1 MRRDNRG
8 GGGDKTVEGD
18 VTTGKWNGIRWAA
31 PALLAF
37 TLAAC
42 GGGGGVRTA
51 PASVTPPT
59 KPTTPTTPQPPIDAQ
74 LSITNTYAAH
84 AAGYTGAGVTIGFV
98 DSGIMRSNPTVA
110 GRVVQ
115 EYIDVD
121 PSTNNT
127 SIDDVVGHGT
137 WVSEIAAGAP
147 FANFPGGIAPGA
159 DLVSA
164 RIIDDN
170 APDDNGSTPPSTVTA
185 ADAQFFQSVNQQLIS
200 SGVMVMN
207 NSWGGITWDTSDAS
221 VNQAFDAAYSPF
233 VNQQGGLVVFAAGND
248 SEANPSTIAALPSV
262 APDLEKGWLAVVA
275 VNSNDPT
282 QLESY
287 SNKCGIAMNYCLAA
301 PGDVIVLD
309 KDTTASTT
317 DPTYYIVQGTSLA
330 APQVSGAAALVW
342 QAFPYFTNDLVR
354 QTLLGTADSLGGSQ
368 PNSTFGYGE
377 LDVGRA
383 VQGPA
388 QFNWGDVNV
397 SFDTLTSTWSNDIT
411 GVGGLIKSGTGTLIL
426 TGNDS
431 YSGGTQVLGGS
442 LQATQP
448 LPGDASVGSAGTLD
462 NATVGGSLANA
473 GTVVV
478 RTGTVDVG
486 SNYTQA
492 GTGILSVDLGAYLN
506 VAGNAQIAG
515 TLNVLGAISGY
526 VTSAHQDVLDA
537 NGGVS
542 GTFAQ
547 LTTAPGVF
555 LSSTI
560 QYTGNSVWLDTTSL
574 SITQAAQAM
583 AITDPASSAA
593 AARVQSGFDTI
604 NARITTGDSVATGVL
619 QGAGAIQH
627 ATTPASAR
635 ATLQSL
641 SGQLHAA
648 SAAMLF
654 DGMDAA
660 DGALSRHFDDLLDG
674 QARLGAWYGGLGWQG
689 DLQRAGYAGAT
700 FQSDGSIIGA
710 DFRVGTHALLGY
722 ALGQSRGY
730 GQLDGAWDHNQTW
743 SDHVMVYGG
752 LSNGAWYA
760 NARVGGGW
768 YRADMQRLLLLG
780 GLSAPLGSAMSGRYV
795 AGTLEGGYQW
805 RVGAMQFT
813 PFVDA
818 RYQQLRQ
825 GAFAEAGGYGFGLKA
840 DSRAV
845 GRLQTGLGLR
855 AERGLRL
862 ANGMWMRFDGSAAWW
877 HALHQYGD
885 AFDASFTG
893 FDDWMPVDGV
903 GLSRDESVLRAGV
916 SLWPTRAFGLRLG
929 FTREQGS
936 WQQSSSAMLQGT
948 VAF

>member
-1 MRRDNRG
+1 MTTRRFGR
-8 GGGDKTVEGD
+8 
-18 VTTGKWNGIRWAA
+18 IRWLA
-31 PALLAF
+31 PGLLSLA
-37 TLAAC
+37 LAAC
-42 GGGGGVRTA
+42 GGGGSSVRSV
-51 PASVTPPT
+51 PASTPP
-59 KPTTPTTPQPPIDAQ
+59 PTTPSTPQPPTDAQ
-74 LSITNTYAAH
+74 LSITNTSAAH

-110 GRVVQ
+110 GRVLA
-115 EYIDVD
+115 EFIDVD
-121 PSTNNT
+121 PTQNNT

-147 FANFPGGIAPGA
+147 FAKFPGGIAPGA

-164 RIIDDN
+164 RIISDN
-170 APDDNGSTPPSTVTA
+170 APDDNGSTPPTTVTA
-185 ADAQFFQSVNQQLIS
+185 ADAQFFQQVNQQLIGA
-200 SGVMVMN
+200 GVKVMN

-221 VNQAFDAAYSPF
+221 VNQAFDAAYGPF

-248 SEANPSTIAALPSV
+248 SQANPSTIAALPSV

-275 VNSNDPT
+275 VNSNNPT
-282 QLESY
+282 QLDSY

-309 KDTTASTT
+309 KDTVASTAN
-317 DPTYYIVQGTSLA
+317 PTYYIVEGTSLA

-342 QAFPYFTNDLVR
+342 QAFPYFSNDLVR
-354 QTLLGTADSLGGSQ
+354 QTLLGTADPLGGSQ
-368 PNSTFGYGE
+368 PNPAFGYGE
-377 LDVGRA
+377 LDVGKA

-388 QFNWGDVNV
+388 QFNWGDVSV
-397 SFDTLTSTWSNDIT
+397 SFDGITSTWSNAIS
-411 GVGGLIKSGTGTLIL
+411 GAGGLIKNGTGTLVL
-426 TGNDS
+426 TGANT
-431 YSGGTQVLGGS
+431 YKGGTQVNGGT
-442 LQATQP
+442 LQSQIA
-448 LPGDASVGSAGTLD
+448 LPGNVTIGTAGTLD
-462 NATVGGSLANA
+462 NVPGVNGSLTNS
-473 GTVVV
+473 GTLTV
-478 RTGTVDVG
+478 RSGTTEVTGNYAQGGTGTLAV
-486 SNYTQA
+486 NL
-492 GTGILSVDLGAYLN
+492 GTLLSVSGTARLD
-506 VAGNAQIAG
+506 G
-515 TLNVLGAISGY
+515 TLNVLGAIPGY
-526 VTSAHQDVLDA
+526 VDNSHENVLA
-537 NGGVS
+537 AFGGIS

-547 LTTAPGVF
+547 LTTSPGVF
-555 LSSTI
+555 LNTTI
-560 QYTGNSVWLDTTSL
+560 QHNADNVWLDTTSL

-583 AITDPASSAA
+583 ALTDPASSAA
-593 AARVQSGFDTI
+593 AARVQDGFDAI
-604 NARITTGDSVATGVL
+604 NARIAAGGSVASGVL

-627 ATTPASAR
+627 AATPASAR

-660 DGALSRHFDDLLDG
+660 DGALSRHFDELLDG
-674 QARLGAWYGGLGWQG
+674 QARPGAWYGNLGWQG

-700 FQSDGSIIGA
+700 FQSDGSVIGA
-710 DFRVGTHALLGY
+710 DFRVGAHALLGY

-730 GQLDGAWDHNQTW
+730 GQLDGSWDHNRTW

-752 LSNGAWYA
+752 LSNGPWYA

-768 YRADMQRLLLLG
+768 YRADMQRLLWLG
-780 GLSAPLGSAMSGRYV
+780 GLDAPLGSAMSGRYV

-805 RVGAMQFT
+805 HFGATQVT

-825 GAFAEAGGYGFGLKA
+825 GAFAETGGYGFGLKA
-840 DSRAV
+840 DSRTVA
-845 GRLQTGLGLR
+845 RLQSGFGLR
-855 AERGLRL
+855 AQRSLRL
-862 ANGMWMRFDGSAAWW
+862 ANGMLVQFDGSAAWW

-893 FDDWMPVDGV
+893 FDDWMPVDGI
-903 GLSRDESVLRAGV
+903 GLSRDESILRAGV

-936 WQQSSSAMLQGT
+936 RQQSSSAMLQGT
-948 VAF
+948 FAF

>member
-1 MRRDNRG
+1 
-8 GGGDKTVEGD
+8 
-18 VTTGKWNGIRWAA
+18 
-31 PALLAF
+31 
-37 TLAAC
+37 
-42 GGGGGVRTA
+42 
-51 PASVTPPT
+51 
-59 KPTTPTTPQPPIDAQ
+59 
-74 LSITNTYAAH
+74 
-84 AAGYTGAGVTIGFV
+84 
-98 DSGIMRSNPTVA
+98 
-110 GRVVQ
+110 
-115 EYIDVD
+115 
-121 PSTNNT
+121 
-127 SIDDVVGHGT
+127 
-137 WVSEIAAGAP
+137 
-147 FANFPGGIAPGA
+147 
-159 DLVSA
+159 
-164 RIIDDN
+164 
-170 APDDNGSTPPSTVTA
+170 
-185 ADAQFFQSVNQQLIS
+185 
-200 SGVMVMN
+200 
-207 NSWGGITWDTSDAS
+207 

-248 SEANPSTIAALPSV
+248 SQANPSTIAALPSV

-275 VNSNDPT
+275 INSNDPT

-287 SNKCGIAMNYCLAA
+287 SNKCGIAMDYCLAA

-354 QTLLGTADSLGGSQ
+354 QTLLGTADPLGGSQ

-377 LDVGRA
+377 LDVGKA

-397 SFDTLTSTWSNDIT
+397 SFGNLTSTWSNDISGT
-411 GVGGLIKSGTGTLIL
+411 GGLIKNGTGTLIL
-426 TGNDS
+426 TGS
-431 YSGGTQVLGGS
+431 GTYSGGTSVLGGT

-448 LPGDASVGSAGTLD
+448 LPLATAQKEGVLGGDVYVGGGGTLE
-462 NATVGGSLANA
+462 AVGTSGSLLNA

-478 RTGTVDVG
+478 KGGNTNVGTYTQTSTGT
-486 SNYTQA
+486 
-492 GTGILSVDLGAYLN
+492 LSVSLGSILDVDL
-506 VAGNAQIAG
+506 NAQLAG
-515 TLNVLGAISGY
+515 TLNILGEDSGY
-526 VTSAHQDVLDA
+526 VTTSHQDVLDA
-537 NGGVS
+537 GGAVA

-547 LTTAPGVF
+547 LTTSPGVF
-555 LSSTI
+555 LSTSI
-560 QYTGNSVWLDTTSL
+560 QYTPNTVWLDTTSL

-583 AITDPASSAA
+583 ALVDPASSAA
-593 AARVQSGFDTI
+593 AARVQSGFDAI
-604 NARITTGDSVATGVL
+604 NARIATGGSVAGGVL

-627 ATTPASAR
+627 AATPASAR

-674 QARLGAWYGGLGWQG
+674 QARLGAWYGSLGWQG
-689 DLQRAGYAGAT
+689 DLQRSGYAGAT

-730 GQLDGAWDHNQTW
+730 GQLDGSWDHNQTW
-743 SDHVMVYGG
+743 SDQVMVYGG
-752 LSNGAWYA
+752 LSSGAWYA
-760 NARVGGGW
+760 NARIGGGW

-780 GLSAPLGSAMSGRYV
+780 GLDAPIGSAMSGRYV

-805 RVGAMQFT
+805 RVGAMQVT

-840 DSRAV
+840 DSRTV

-862 ANGMWMRFDGSAAWW
+862 ANGMWMQFDGSAAWW

-916 SLWPTRAFGLRLG
+916 SLWPTHAFGLRLG

-936 WQQSSSAMLQGT
+936 RQQSSSAMLQGT